1 MLSLLILL
9 QKKLLKNKEKTIED
23 QGRKKIDAITNQN
36 ERLAGLTNK
45 NDHKDNVKEI
55 FEKLVKKR
63 FDDFNNGLELFGE
76 IKSGEMK
83 LEEAKNCRMYF
94 NQI

>member
-45 NDHKDNVKEI
+45 NDHKAH
-55 FEKLVKKR
+55 
-63 FDDFNNGLELFGE
+63 
-76 IKSGEMK
+76 IK
-83 LEEAKNCRMYF
+83 
-94 NQI
+94 

>member
-1 MLSLLILL
+1 M
-9 QKKLLKNKEKTIED
+9 LKNKEKTIED

-63 FDDFNNGLELFGE
+63 FDDFNNGLEFFGE